1 MEKYELLF
9 HLSTILLI
17 PLIPAFILYKFLPS
31 KTMITGPF
39 KGLNLNLTGAF
50 GGYFLLVLIS
60 ISLTYFVLKNQLME
74 QVKESQLTIASLNRQ
89 VDELTT
95 TISQEKNKYKKWKMV
110 GTLQSRSPEST
121 KIFIDEENIS
131 INSIGKFNA
140 MLLIKKDEN
149 NKERLPG
156 AACFF
161 NKEEGYSVID
171 LTQKE
176 NVTID
181 TSSNEIKINNR
192 IIFKAPSSFY
202 TY

>member
-74 QVKESQLTIASLNRQ
+74 QVKESQLTILSLNRQ
-89 VDELTT
+89 VDELST
-95 TISQEKNKYKKWKMV
+95 TISQEKNKYKK
-110 GTLQSRSPEST
+110 
-121 KIFIDEENIS
+121 
-131 INSIGKFNA
+131 
-140 MLLIKKDEN
+140 
-149 NKERLPG
+149 
-156 AACFF
+156 
-161 NKEEGYSVID
+161 
-171 LTQKE
+171 
-176 NVTID
+176 
-181 TSSNEIKINNR
+181 
-192 IIFKAPSSFY
+192 
-202 TY
+202 